1 MTVRPAS
8 TVGWI
13 TLTIS
18 EIWKVL
24 NTDHYT
30 KQTMHAWLVAL
41 SLTKNP
47 AAPAEN
53 ALQRYQQGPLPVL
66 IMLPGGQRGNP
77 DSAEVEQPPQSCG
90 LAFQPK
96 PG

>member
-30 KQTMHAWLVAL
+30 KQTMHAWLVASQL

-53 ALQRYQQGPLPVL
+53 A
-66 IMLPGGQRGNP
+66 
-77 DSAEVEQPPQSCG
+77 
-90 LAFQPK
+90 
-96 PG
+96 